1 MTTAILKTTTL
12 FKRGVIAA
20 SLALL
25 AGGGVYLSSHG
36 MSQARAAAPV
46 AVAPAAP
53 MAPMAPMAA
62 IQTGYPDFASI
73 VRANGPAVVNIAVTG
88 KARAG
93 DDDESAASNDPLQ
106 EFFRRFGPGA
116 QRQQPGQAPRLTR
129 GQGSG
134 FIVSSDGIIL
144 TNAHVVDGA
153 QEVTVKLTD
162 RREFKAKVIGS
173 DRRSDVAVIKIDA
186 RNLPAVRLGNPADV
200 SVGEWVLAIGSPFGF
215 ENTATSGIV
224 SAKSRSLSDDSY
236 VPFIQTD
243 VAVNPGNSG
252 GPLFNLRGEVIGI
265 NSQIYSASGGY
276 QGISFAIP
284 IDVAAKV
291 KDQLVATG
299 KVTRGRIGVVVQEV
313 NQGLADSFGLKKPQ
327 GALINSVEK
336 GGPAD
341 KAGLESGDVIVAFE
355 GRPIDRSADL
365 PVLVTDIK
373 PGQRA
378 RVEIIRKGNAKS
390 LDVVVGELKEAK
402 TAANDGENAAQGRL
416 GLAVRSLDADEAR
429 AVGVKSGV
437 VVEAVNGPAARAGI
451 QPGDVILSINGT
463 QVKGVDDLRAATAKA
478 GKSVAVLIQRDN
490 TKIFVPLN
498 LG

>member
-1 MTTAILKTTTL
+1 MTNASL
-12 FKRGVIAA
+12 KRGVLVASIAA
-20 SLALL
+20 LTGVATHFWAPQLPHATAALP
-25 AGGGVYLSSHG
+25 AV
-36 MSQARAAAPV
+36 AAAP
-46 AVAPAAP
+46 AVVSSS
-53 MAPMAPMAA
+53 
-62 IQTGYPDFASI
+62 YPDFASI
-73 VRANGPAVVNIAVTG
+73 VRANGPSVVNIAVTG

-93 DDDESAASNDPLQ
+93 DDDESAAADPME
-106 EFFRRFGPGA
+106 EFFRRFGPGL
-116 QRQQPGQAPRLTR
+116 QRPQPGQTPRVKR

-134 FIVSSDGIIL
+134 FIVSGDGVIL

-153 QEVTVKLTD
+153 EEVTVKLTD

-173 DRRSDVAVIKIDA
+173 DKRSDVAVIKIDA
-186 RNLPAVRLGNPADV
+186 RNLPAVRIGNPADV

-224 SAKSRSLSDDSY
+224 SAKSRSLSGDSY

-252 GPLFNLRGEVIGI
+252 GPLFNLKGEVIGI

-299 KVTRGRIGVVVQEV
+299 KVTRGRLGVVVQEV
-313 NQGLADSFGLKKPQ
+313 NQDLADSFGLKKPQ
-327 GALINSVEK
+327 GALVNSVEK
-336 GGPAD
+336 GGPAE
-341 KAGLESGDVIVAFE
+341 KAGLEPGDVILSFDGKTV
-355 GRPIDRSADL
+355 DRSGDL
-365 PVLVTDIK
+365 PLLVTDVK

-378 RVEIIRKGNAKS
+378 RVEVVRKGANKS
-390 LDVVVGELKEAK
+390 IDVTVGEMKEPK
-402 TAANDGENAAQGRL
+402 VAADDREGAAPGRL
-416 GLAVRSLDADEAR
+416 GLAVRPLEADEAR
-429 AVGVKSGV
+429 AAGVKSGV

-451 QPGDVILSINGT
+451 QQGDVILAINGAP
-463 QVKGVDDLRAATAKA
+463 VKGIEDLRAATARA
-478 GKSVAVLIQRDN
+478 GKSVAVLVQREN
-490 TKIFVPLN
+490 VKIFVPLN